1 MGNDPIRIQ
10 KPTVVTPTSAALMHD
25 QFNFDQAFHT
35 VHYLLFLFVHV
46 HQSITIMVCQV
57 AKTEYKPFNST
68 MQLLYFCLGSL
79 FVISWL
85 RSGDVNFKMAV
96 TLITAGVFVLLS
108 RYVIEVIAEMCAI
121 LGIEVFTTK
130 QQVLARRIKEK
141 QMAEKSKAT
150 QSESQ
155 ETKPSDSTCFKPLQ
169 KHFKVHSD

>member
-1 MGNDPIRIQ
+1 MWIGVWFLSAELGKDPIRIQ
-10 KPTVVTPTSAALMHD
+10 NPTVVTPESAAEMHD

-46 HQSITIMVCQV
+46 HQTISIMVCQV
-57 AKTEYKPFNST
+57 AKTEYNPYNPT
-68 MQLLYFCLGSL
+68 MQLLFFCLGSL

-108 RYVIEVIAEMCAI
+108 RYVLEVIAEMCAI

-130 QQVLARRIKEK
+130 QQVIKRK
-141 QMAEKSKAT
+141 LRAK
-150 QSESQ
+150 
-155 ETKPSDSTCFKPLQ
+155 
-169 KHFKVHSD
+169 

>member
-1 MGNDPIRIQ
+1 
-10 KPTVVTPTSAALMHD
+10 MHD

-46 HQSITIMVCQV
+46 HQTISIMVCQV
-57 AKTEYKPFNST
+57 AKTEYNPYNPT
-68 MQLLYFCLGSL
+68 MQLLFFCLGSL

-108 RYVIEVIAEMCAI
+108 RYVLEVIAEMCAI

-130 QQVLARRIKEK
+130 QQVIKRK
-141 QMAEKSKAT
+141 LRAK
-150 QSESQ
+150 
-155 ETKPSDSTCFKPLQ
+155 
-169 KHFKVHSD
+169 